1 MNELTI
7 QLSREAYQKLFSLS
21 QASGIA
27 PEKWVAERINKE
39 LTFCPGTPKE
49 VLHIARIFLESR
61 VGFLLIPKKA
71 TLDAEGN
78 IWRIAVFANVNMP
91 KPPFVGEVQVD
102 ALTGDVW
109 TAVEEIIGMMRVAEA
124 SLGMELFPIEK
135 QERLRALRLM
145 NTEGKLKSA
154 QQEEFRCLVVEAE
167 RQTHENL
174 RRWRNIVRVP
184 KGKENEFQRLMKLA
198 DTIEEQADA

>member
-7 QLSREAYQKLFSLS
+7 QLSYEAYQKLLSLS

-27 PEKWVAERINKE
+27 PEKWVTERINKE
-39 LTFCPGTPKE
+39 LMFCPGTPKE
-49 VLHIARIFLESR
+49 ALCIARRFLESR
-61 VGFLLIPKKA
+61 VGFLLMPKKSK
-71 TLDAEGN
+71 LDAEGN
-78 IWRIAVFANVNMP
+78 IWQIAVFANVKMP

-102 ALTGDVW
+102 ALTGDVR
-109 TAVEEIIGMMRVAEA
+109 TSVEEITGMMQVAEA

-198 DTIEEQADA
+198 DTIEQADA

>member
-7 QLSREAYQKLFSLS
+7 QLSHEAYHKLFSLS

-27 PEKWVAERINKE
+27 PEKWV
-39 LTFCPGTPKE
+39 
-49 VLHIARIFLESR
+49 
-61 VGFLLIPKKA
+61 
-71 TLDAEGN
+71 
-78 IWRIAVFANVNMP
+78 
-91 KPPFVGEVQVD
+91 
-102 ALTGDVW
+102 
-109 TAVEEIIGMMRVAEA
+109 VEEISGMMRVAEA
-124 SLGMELFPIEK
+124 SLGMELFPMEK

-145 NTEGKLKSA
+145 NTEGKLNSV

-174 RRWRNIVRVP
+174 RRWRNLVRVP

>member
-7 QLSREAYQKLFSLS
+7 QLSYEAYQKLLSLC

-39 LTFCPGTPKE
+39 LMFCPGAPE
-49 VLHIARIFLESR
+49 EALRIARKFLESR

-78 IWRIAVFANVNMP
+78 IWRIAVFANVKMP

-102 ALTGDVW
+102 ALTGDVR
-109 TAVEEIIGMMRVAEA
+109 TPVEEISGMMRVAEA
-124 SLGMELFPIEK
+124 SLGMELLPMEK

-145 NTEGKLKSA
+145 NTEGKLIPA
-154 QQEEFRCLVVEAE
+154 QLEELRCLVVEAE

-174 RRWRNIVRVP
+174 RRWKNLVRVS
-184 KGKENEFQRLMKLA
+184 KGKKNEFQRLMNLA
-198 DTIEEQADA
+198 DTMEEQADA